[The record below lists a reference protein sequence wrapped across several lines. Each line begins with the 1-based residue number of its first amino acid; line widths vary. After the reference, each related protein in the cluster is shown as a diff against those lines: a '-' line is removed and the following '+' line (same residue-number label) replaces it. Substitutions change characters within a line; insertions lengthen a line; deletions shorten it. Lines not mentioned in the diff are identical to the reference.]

1 MGHTQF
7 KPVLFKGQLQYN
19 SLMGPLRCWREE
31 QLILIKGLK
40 EDLREGITG
49 DEDFERLETVGK
61 SLLR

>member
-1 MGHTQF
+1 
-7 KPVLFKGQLQYN
+7 
-19 SLMGPLRCWREE
+19 MGPLRCWREE